1 MFYRIYCL
9 PRGKTMSVQT
19 EQNLENKL
27 IKDLVS
33 NGYTYVQLDD
43 KVGLERN
50 FKKQLERHN
59 GEKLQKCGVSSF
71 SESEFKRILNHLEGG
86 TIFQKAS
93 RLRTP
98 YELRLDNDDLV
109 YISFLNTEKW
119 CQNQFQ
125 VTNQI
130 TYRGKYE
137 NRYDVTLLI
146 NGLPLVQVELK
157 RKGIELKEAFNQICR
172 YQRHSYSG
180 LFNYIQIFVLSNGTT
195 TKYFSNNKELNF
207 KQTFYWTDIE
217 NKKYALLSQFTTEF
231 LEKCH
236 ISKMIS
242 KYIVLNESTH
252 SLMVLRPYQY
262 YAVEEIVK
270 SVESGAMKN
279 GYIWHTTGSG
289 KTLTSFKASQII
301 SKNKDIDKVVFVVD
315 RKDLDFNTMKEFDS
329 FSKGSVDSTDNT
341 DQLIS
346 HLTDTK
352 TSILITTMQ
361 KLNNAVNKN
370 KHLKQMEG
378 AKNKRIVFIFDECH
392 RSQFGESHGR
402 IDEFFT
408 NKQFFG
414 FTGTPIFVENANKGK
429 TTEMLFGEC
438 LHSYIIKDAIA
449 DDNVLGFSVEYL
461 STFKGK
467 NDRLFDFES
476 GKDKTYYDMQ
486 VEGIDTKEVFYAD
499 DRIDLVVEH
508 ILNIHN
514 QKTKQKEFTAMFAVS
529 SVPTLI
535 KYYEAFKRK
544 EHDLKIATIFSYK
557 SNDDLTDDGTFSVEE
572 PTDKNIHPREKIDE
586 FVKDYNRMFGEN
598 FNLNKHGGYNA
609 YYIDV
614 SKKVK
619 ERRIDILLVVNMFLT
634 GFDSKRLNTLYTDK
648 NLTYHGLI
656 QAYSRT
662 NRILNDK
669 KRYGNIVNFRNIYDK
684 TNEAIRLFSDKDAVG
699 TVLMKTYEE
708 YVAEANK
715 AITMLLEKVPNPE
728 YPLNETSEEELLL
741 FIKLFRNVVRKI
753 NQLDTFTEF
762 DYNDLK
768 LTEELFAEY
777 RNSYYHAY
785 EKTKKER
792 RERVSI
798 LDDIDFEIDL
808 LRKDKINVDYIINLL
823 NELDSKDPNFDK
835 EMNFI
840 LSQMD
845 SSDRLRSKKEL
856 VKEFILSTNF
866 VPGGQIEEDFFDF
879 LQEKKETELQYI
891 IEENNLKE
899 LAVKEV
905 IAEYEYSEKITR
917 KDVKQTLNK
926 LEKGKDYDEG
936 LTNFQARNNKA
947 MMLIDTFTA
956 FVQKYTW

>member
-1 MFYRIYCL
+1 M
-9 PRGKTMSVQT
+9 GVQS
-19 EQNLENKL
+19 EQSLEINL
-27 IKDLVS
+27 IKDLTA
-33 NGYTYVQLDD
+33 NGYSYVELDD
-43 KVGLERN
+43 KLSLEIN
-50 FKKQLERHN
+50 FKKQLEKHN
-59 GEKLQKCGVSSF
+59 EEKLKKCGVSSF
-71 SESEFKRILNHLEGG
+71 SDGEFKRILNHLEGG
-86 TIFQKAS
+86 TIFQKAG
-93 RLRTP
+93 RLRT
-98 YELRLDNDDLV
+98 ELDFHLDNGELI
-109 YISFLNTEKW
+109 YISFLNIEKW

-125 VTNQI
+125 VANQI

-146 NGLPLVQVELK
+146 NGLPLVQIELK
-157 RKGIELKEAFNQICR
+157 RKGKELKEAFNQICR

-207 KQTFYWTDIE
+207 KQTFYWTDIQN
-217 NKKYALLSQFTTEF
+217 NKFAQLSDFTEEF

-289 KTLTSFKASQII
+289 KTLTSFKASQIV
-301 SKNKDIDKVVFVVD
+301 SKNKDVDKVVFVVD

-346 HLTDTK
+346 HLVDTK

-361 KLNNAVNKN
+361 KLNNAVNKE
-370 KHLKQMEG
+370 KHLRQMEK
-378 AKNKRIVFIFDECH
+378 AKDKRIVFIFDECH

-408 NKQFFG
+408 KKQFFG
-414 FTGTPIFVENANKGK
+414 FTGTPIFAENANKGK
-429 TTEMLFGEC
+429 TTEMLFGKR
-438 LHSYIIKDAIA
+438 LHSYIIKDAIS

-461 STFKGK
+461 STFKDK
-467 NDRLFDFES
+467 DNRLFDS
-476 GKDKTYYDMQ
+476 TTGMDKTPYELQ
-486 VEGIDTKEVFYAD
+486 VEGIDTKEVFFAD
-499 DRIDLVVEH
+499 ERIDVVTDH
-508 ILNIHN
+508 IINIHN
-514 QKTKQKEFTAMFAVS
+514 LKTKQREFTAMFAVS

-544 EHDLKIATIFSYK
+544 DHDLKIATIFSYK

-572 PTDKNIHPREKIDE
+572 PTTKNIHPREKIDE
-586 FVKDYNRMFGEN
+586 FVKDYNEMFGEN

-619 ERRIDILLVVNMFLT
+619 EMKIDILLVVNMFLT
-634 GFDSKRLNTLYTDK
+634 GFDSKRLNTLYIDK
-648 NLTYHGLI
+648 NLNYHGLI

-684 TNEAIRLFSDKDAVG
+684 TNEAIRLFSDEDAIG

-708 YVAEANK
+708 YVTDTNK
-715 AITMLLEKVPNPE
+715 AIMELYANVGTPEETLNTKSEK
-728 YPLNETSEEELLL
+728 ELLN
-741 FIKLFRNVVRKI
+741 FIKHFRNVTRHI

-762 DYNDLK
+762 TYDDLNI
-768 LTEELFAEY
+768 TEDLFAQY
-777 RNSYYHAY
+777 RNSYFDAY
-785 EKTKKER
+785 ERTKKER
-792 RERVSI
+792 KEKVSI

-808 LRKDKINVDYIINLL
+808 LRKDKINVDYILRLL
-823 NELDSKDPNFDK
+823 SELDRTKPNFLK
-835 EMNFI
+835 EVKFI

-845 SSDRLRSKKEL
+845 SSENLRSKKDL
-856 VKEFILSTNF
+856 VEEFIEHSNY
-866 VPGGQIEEDFFDF
+866 VPGTDVEEVFSYF
-879 LQEKKETELQYI
+879 LQEKKEQELRQYI
-891 IEENNLKE
+891 YDNNLNE
-899 LAVKEV
+899 MVVKEV
-905 IAEYEYSEKITR
+905 LSEYEYSEKIDR
-917 KDVKQTLNK
+917 NDVKKAINELVEGVDYQPGETKLRARRNKVDFIVETL
-926 LEKGKDYDEG
+926 
-936 LTNFQARNNKA
+936 T
-947 MMLIDTFTA
+947 TFVER
-956 FVQKYTW
+956 FTW

>member
-1 MFYRIYCL
+1 MRVIV
-9 PRGKTMSVQT
+9 GVQT
-19 EQNLENKL
+19 EQNLENNL

-33 NGYTYVQLDD
+33 NGYIYVQLDD
-43 KVGLERN
+43 KSGLEQN
-50 FKKQLERHN
+50 FKIQLEKHN
-59 GEKLQKCGVSSF
+59 EEKLQKCGFSSF
-71 SESEFKRILNHLEGG
+71 SDSEFKRILNHLEGG
-86 TIFQKAS
+86 TIFQKAA
-93 RLRTP
+93 RIRT
-98 YELRLDNDDLV
+98 ELDFHLDNGELI

-146 NGLPLVQVELK
+146 NGLPLVQIELK

-195 TKYFSNNKELNF
+195 TKYFSNNRDLNF
-207 KQTFYWTDIE
+207 KQTFYWTDVQ
-217 NKKYALLSQFTTEF
+217 NKKIAQLSDFSKEF

-361 KLNNAVNKN
+361 KLNNAVNKE
-370 KHLKQMEG
+370 KHLKQMKT
-378 AKNKRIVFIFDECH
+378 ARNKRIVFIFDECH

-402 IDEFFT
+402 IDDFFT

-429 TTEMLFGEC
+429 TTEMLFGKR

-449 DDNVLGFSVEYL
+449 DDTVLGFSVEYL

-467 NDRLFDFES
+467 NDELFDFET

-508 ILNIHN
+508 ILNIHG

-529 SVPTLI
+529 SIPTLI

-544 EHDLKIATIFSYK
+544 KHNLKIATIFSYK

-572 PTDKNIHPREKIDE
+572 PTDKNIHPKEKIDE
-586 FVKDYNRMFGEN
+586 FVKDYNAMFGEN
-598 FNLNKHGGYNA
+598 HNLNKYGGYNA
-609 YYIDV
+609 YYIDI

-619 ERRIDILLVVNMFLT
+619 ECKIDILLVVNMFLT
-634 GFDSKRLNTLYTDK
+634 GFDSKKLNTLYTDK
-648 NLTYHGLI
+648 NLNYHGLI

-669 KRYGNIVNFRNIYDK
+669 KRYGNIVNFRNIYDN
-684 TNEAIRLFSDKDAVG
+684 TNEAIRLFSDADALG

-708 YVAEANK
+708 YVIETNK
-715 AITMLLEKVPNPE
+715 AITMLLEKVPNPDV
-728 YPLNETSEEELLL
+728 PINEDSEEELLL

-762 DYNDLK
+762 EYNDLK
-768 LTEELFAEY
+768 LNEELFAEY
-777 RNSYYHAY
+777 RNSYFYAY
-785 EKTKKER
+785 EKTKKDR

-808 LRKDKINVDYIINLL
+808 LRKDKVNVDYIINLL
-823 NELDSKDPNFDK
+823 NELDSKNPNFEK
-835 EMNFI
+835 EVDFI

-866 VPGGQIEEDFFDF
+866 VPGGEIDEKFYAY
-879 LQEKKETELQYI
+879 LQERKEEELQKYLL
-891 IEENNLKE
+891 ENNLDE
-899 LAVKEV
+899 LAVKDV
-905 IAEYEYSEKITR
+905 ISEYEYSEKIDR
-917 KDVKQTLNK
+917 NDIKKSIIS
-926 LEKGKDYDEG
+926 LEKGKDYHDGE
-936 LTNFQARNNKA
+936 TVFQARKNKVDYI
-947 MMLIDTFTA
+947 IDTLTT